1 MTMDDYPAREKDWLE
16 AFGESEFWPQEY
28 QIVRYLYYATEE
40 QLKQPGLQYP
50 IFPNPDKK
58 SQKGICEI
66 ALSAFYEIADAEMG
80 KEWVDKIRVGSTLCS
95 DEINPDTGE
104 NYGEHVWWINFNIWE
119 NEFNT
124 WNPKGYAILDEDG
137 NVLIVKLELLGNG

>member
-1 MTMDDYPAREKDWLE
+1 
-16 AFGESEFWPQEY
+16 
-28 QIVRYLYYATEE
+28 
-40 QLKQPGLQYP
+40 
-50 IFPNPDKK
+50 
-58 SQKGICEI
+58 
-66 ALSAFYEIADAEMG
+66 MG
-80 KEWVDKIRVGSTLCS
+80 KEWVDSLRIGGALLS